1 MACDDCRDEIYF
13 SDGTQNAVQ
22 AVSWG
27 NCPTLRSIHCCPFS
41 SPRGELWHG
50 FALESFAA
58 QPVGTSC
65 ATAPCPTCSGLQ
77 LGSIGDA
84 AIGNTEFGFRID
96 QGPSGSVAIVLLQ
109 AGACTPIP
117 ILCGQFFPAQ
127 NPIALLPFAL
137 SGTATCNGSGSLKT
151 GIPLDT
157 SLCNGQLCVQGL
169 VICLTAPVGLALTN
183 GLTVPI
189 GH

>member
-1 MACDDCRDEIYF
+1 
-13 SDGTQNAVQ
+13 
-22 AVSWG
+22 
-27 NCPTLRSIHCCPFS
+27 
-41 SPRGELWHG
+41 
-50 FALESFAA
+50 
-58 QPVGTSC
+58 
-65 ATAPCPTCSGLQ
+65 
-77 LGSIGDA
+77 
-84 AIGNTEFGFRID
+84 
-96 QGPSGSVAIVLLQ
+96 VAIVLLQ